1 MRNILS
7 EARIGAEDAEG
18 RGFLD
23 IRYPKPIRDLVI
35 FSEIG
40 HLLVKSGI
48 NPVGVTSL

>member
-7 EARIGAEDAEG
+7 ESRIGAEDADG

-23 IRYPKPIRDLVI
+23 IRYPKPIGDLVI
-35 FSEIG
+35 FLEIG
-40 HLLVKSGI
+40 HLLVKFGM

>member
-1 MRNILS
+1 MRNILFES
-7 EARIGAEDAEG
+7 RIGAVDTEG

-23 IRYPKPIRDLVI
+23 IRYPRPIRDLVI
-35 FSEIG
+35 FSEIS